1 MDEIEKDEL
10 YKKLENFAKEELDD
24 AKSVVEK
31 SNEIGELLSEI
42 TVNIVENNGYD
53 EQVPVLAMTYALKV
67 MILLFEKR
75 GGLGDET
82 RKSFVEN
89 TLVPFIMD

>member
-1 MDEIEKDEL
+1 MDEIERKEL
-10 YKKLENFAKEELDD
+10 NKKLEKFTKEELDD
-24 AKSVVEK
+24 AKSIVQK

-42 TVNIVENNGYD
+42 TVNIVKNNGYD
-53 EQVPVLAMTYALKV
+53 KQVPVLAMTYALKL
-67 MILLFEKR
+67 MILLFEEH